1 MHTKAG
7 NKLSLISHYTNIL
20 VFMAVDYIAVVLA
33 QKCSFN
39 LCMLCGRSLAHS
51 FVFSSEYQYIFIPI
65 IFIMCIGVS
74 DGYLFNRPS
83 MDFSRDVFKGVIFG
97 IVMCGVLLFAMHET
111 VLVSRAYAAFLS
123 LTVVIFVAVFRY
135 GAAKYIKTTS
145 CLKENII
152 IIGAGKT
159 AERIRRY
166 FVNDIIYTY
175 HIVGLIDDD
184 PISDELSKEYALL
197 GGLNDAI
204 EVIQREGVNTVL
216 VSIPG
221 MERERMNSLLA
232 DIRPYVRNILFAPD
246 LIGTPMGR
254 VHIQTLFSQQI
265 TLIKSYNDMSRLVNR
280 VIKRVFDLTLV
291 FLFLPIILPILVFLA
306 LVVKLDSKGS
316 VFFNAERMGQ
326 DGKNFT
332 CYKFRS
338 MYMNA
343 DARLKEYLS
352 ENPEAAAEWQK
363 YAKLRGYDP
372 RVTRCGRWMRRLS
385 FDELPQLINVLLGNM
400 SLVGPR
406 PYLPREKEKI
416 GADLNTI
423 ILCKPGI
430 TGFWQVNG
438 RNDVSFASR
447 VAMDVWYVNNW
458 SLTRDMMFLLKTIR
472 VIFSKNGAY

>member
-1 MHTKAG
+1 M
-7 NKLSLISHYTNIL
+7 
-20 VFMAVDYIAVVLA
+20 
-33 QKCSFN
+33 
-39 LCMLCGRSLAHS
+39 
-51 FVFSSEYQYIFIPI
+51 
-65 IFIMCIGVS
+65 
-74 DGYLFNRPS
+74 
-83 MDFSRDVFKGVIFG
+83 
-97 IVMCGVLLFAMHET
+97 
-111 VLVSRAYAAFLS
+111 FL
-123 LTVVIFVAVFRY
+123 T
-135 GAAKYIKTTS
+135 
-145 CLKENII
+145 
-152 IIGAGKT
+152 
-159 AERIRRY
+159 
-166 FVNDIIYTY
+166 
-175 HIVGLIDDD
+175 
-184 PISDELSKEYALL
+184 
-197 GGLNDAI
+197 
-204 EVIQREGVNTVL
+204 
-216 VSIPG
+216 
-221 MERERMNSLLA
+221 
-232 DIRPYVRNILFAPD
+232 
-246 LIGTPMGR
+246 
-254 VHIQTLFSQQI
+254 
-265 TLIKSYNDMSRLVNR
+265 
-280 VIKRVFDLTLV
+280 
-291 FLFLPIILPILVFLA
+291 IILPILVFLA
-306 LVVKLDSKGS
+306 LIVKLDSKGS

-338 MYMNA
+338 MYMDA

-416 GADLNTI
+416 GADLDTI